1 MQLLHYTL
9 QRRPTMDRFDPSSR
23 FVRHFR
29 RRPESSSLIGNP
41 AFVGVT
47 ELTSFSGG
55 IYRRAPGNRFAQQ
68 GIALVLVLWVMTL
81 LAVIAG
87 SFVYT
92 ARSNTLVSG
101 NLVAQARARLLA
113 DAGIERGIYEVLK
126 PAADTERWQARS
138 LPYELSLDAA
148 QIRVTMRDEAARIDL
163 NTADEALLKGLLL
176 SLGQEADAADKLLDA
191 IVDWR
196 DTDELVRP
204 QGAERDQYEAAGYD
218 YIPANAPFQSVEE
231 LRLVIGM
238 TPELLRKMQPALTVY
253 SKQAGIN
260 SRQAPREVL
269 MALPNVLVEDVD
281 AYLVLREDMHT
292 QEQTPTPFA
301 QAAAYEANGASQV
314 YNLRSVVSLPDGS
327 RFANEAVVKLTNKPN
342 RPFAVLRW
350 QEVNISPDDFRQPP
364 DIHDATQP

>member
-1 MQLLHYTL
+1 MPLYFPPL
-9 QRRPTMDRFDPSSR
+9 QRRSTKDCIGASR
-23 FVRHFR
+23 H
-29 RRPESSSLIGNP
+29 
-41 AFVGVT
+41 T
-47 ELTSFSGG
+47 
-55 IYRRAPGNRFAQQ
+55 QQ

-101 NLVAQARARLLA
+101 NLVAQAKAHLLA
-113 DAGIERGIYEVLK
+113 DAGVERGIYEVLK
-126 PAADTERWQARS
+126 PEADTERWQARS
-138 LPYELSLDAA
+138 LPYMFSLDDA
-148 QIRVTMRDEAARIDL
+148 QIQVTLRDESARIDL

-176 SLGQEADAADKLLDA
+176 SLGEEADSAARLVDA
-191 IVDWR
+191 IADWR
-196 DTDELVRP
+196 DADELIRP

-218 YIPANAPFQSVEE
+218 YIPANAPFQSLEE

-238 TPELLRKMQPALTVY
+238 TPDLLRKMLPALTVY
-253 SKQAGIN
+253 SLQAGIN

-269 MALPNVLVEDVD
+269 MAVPNVQAEDVD
-281 AYLVLREDMHT
+281 AYLVLRDEMHA
-292 QEQTPTPFA
+292 QGQMPTPFP
-301 QAAAYEANGASQV
+301 QAAAYEASGIAQV
-314 YNLRSVVSLPDGS
+314 YNLRSVVSLPDGA

-364 DIHDATQP
+364 ENLDATQP